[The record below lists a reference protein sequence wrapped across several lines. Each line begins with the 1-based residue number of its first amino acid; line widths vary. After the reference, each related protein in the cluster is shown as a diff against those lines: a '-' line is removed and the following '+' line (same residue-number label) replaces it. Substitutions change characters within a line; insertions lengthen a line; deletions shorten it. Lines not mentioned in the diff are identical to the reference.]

1 MNVTLPVGTSVV
13 DFPSDQALVLTFG
26 DGDVIVKLRSSKV
39 VTVNKNGVIK
49 IKGMTPEHLHK
60 YCASCGVPP
69 IKGGGGGGS
78 TAKNRTY
85 SIKAG
90 GDAETS

>member
-1 MNVTLPVGTSVV
+1 MNVTLPTGTSVV

-49 IKGMTPEHLHK
+49 IKGMSPEHLNK
-60 YCASCGVPP
+60 YCATGGMPP
-69 IKGGGGGGS
+69 MKGGGGGGGPEQY
-78 TAKNRTY
+78 RTRELR
-85 SIKAG
+85 AG
-90 GDAETS
+90 NAETS